1 LFFFDFSL
9 VRWWRGWAGPHTFF
23 VFICCKLLARWYNSI
38 TESAGSV
45 QPRKDRKM
53 TPEQLYTLLDA
64 HGIEYEIVEIF
75 EGVRILSIEVND
87 DGDDE

>member
-1 LFFFDFSL
+1 
-9 VRWWRGWAGPHTFF
+9 
-23 VFICCKLLARWYNSI
+23 
-38 TESAGSV
+38 
-45 QPRKDRKM
+45 M